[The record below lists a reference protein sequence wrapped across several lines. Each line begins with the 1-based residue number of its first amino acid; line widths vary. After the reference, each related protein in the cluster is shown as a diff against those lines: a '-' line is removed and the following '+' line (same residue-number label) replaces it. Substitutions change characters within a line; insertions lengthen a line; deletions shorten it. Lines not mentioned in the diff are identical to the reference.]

1 MENLVLNAASRTAT
15 GKAAAKKIRASG
27 RLPAVMY
34 NSKGEAFMLD
44 VDESEFTKVWKT
56 ATATTLVSLV
66 VDGKEGV
73 PVLIKSTE
81 YDIITDKNLHVDF
94 HAPDP
99 AKPMTVTMTVLV
111 RGNPVGVREGGALE
125 KGIKTIE
132 IKCLPKDLPVRIIA
146 DVSELNLNAEL
157 KVKDLKL
164 GSGITVVTGA
174 DEVIAAVRPLR

>member
-1 MENLVLNAASRTAT
+1 
-15 GKAAAKKIRASG
+15 
-27 RLPAVMY
+27 
-34 NSKGEAFMLD
+34 
-44 VDESEFTKVWKT
+44 
-56 ATATTLVSLV
+56 
-66 VDGKEGV
+66 
-73 PVLIKSTE
+73 
-81 YDIITDKNLHVDF
+81 
-94 HAPDP
+94 
-99 AKPMTVTMTVLV
+99 MTVTMTVLV

-164 GSGITVVTGA
+164 GSGVTVVTGA